1 MVHVLHEEDG
11 QDADDRRYRTE
22 LRRHTAAPGDQRIYH
37 RDRFGHMT
45 KLDGPGSPPSWGRP
59 APAVRT
65 GETRLERQRVG
76 AGSSAQLHSKQLSSS
91 GVSGALEQ
99 GAPAG
104 RPSAAADKEQIGMG
118 ARMGR
123 ADPVRLSH

>member
-1 MVHVLHEEDG
+1 
-11 QDADDRRYRTE
+11 
-22 LRRHTAAPGDQRIYH
+22 
-37 RDRFGHMT
+37 
-45 KLDGPGSPPSWGRP
+45 
-59 APAVRT
+59 
-65 GETRLERQRVG
+65 LERQRVG

-91 GVSGALEQ
+91 GVSGALKQ